1 LDITFSFDEKQK
13 VAIESVIKVCRK
25 NGIKG
30 FIVGGAVRDAF
41 LEISPMDI
49 DMCFEEDPRNII
61 QEFDL
66 ENFVYHDAFSTA
78 TVRFKNGV
86 EIDFIRCRKEVY
98 ERNGALPTIIPS
110 DIKDDLERRDF
121 TVNALAYDVVEG
133 VVIDPF
139 GGIADIKAKK
149 IESVHENS
157 YREDPTR
164 IFRAVKYAARYG
176 FEIAEADEIRECISE
191 GVFGSISNERYY
203 NEIYSL
209 CSENSWIEAF
219 LGCKELGI
227 LPLEENALGEKSIFA
242 DYSDTNV
249 RLLSL
254 ANSLNDRL
262 AVRRIAD
269 NSVVHRELR
278 EALNKHLQCDN
289 QPQLLEI
296 RDNYEIFRALKN
308 SSRYDRILL
317 SFDWKLTYKLLNYE
331 RLMYLKL
338 GIDGESVMRA
348 GVKEGREVGRI
359 LDYVMMLKLNLG
371 LDFEK
376 KYFEK
381 NLGEILDAIEH
392 KT

>member
-1 LDITFSFDEKQK
+1 LNITFSFDEKQK
-13 VAIESVIKVCRK
+13 VAIESITKVCRE

-41 LEISPMDI
+41 LKISPRDI

-61 QEFDL
+61 PKFDL
-66 ENFVYHDAFSTA
+66 EKFVYHDAFSTA

-98 ERNGALPTIIPS
+98 ERNGSLPNIIPS
-110 DIKDDLERRDF
+110 GIKDDLERRDF
-121 TVNALAYDVVEG
+121 TVNALAYDLVEG
-133 VVIDPF
+133 IVIDPF
-139 GGIADIKAKK
+139 GGIADIKAKRIK
-149 IESVHENS
+149 NVHENS

-176 FEIAEADEIRECISE
+176 FEIVETDEISECISE
-191 GVFGSISNERYY
+191 DVFGSISNERYF

-209 CSENSWIEAF
+209 CSEKSWVEA
-219 LGCKELGI
+219 LMRCNELGM
-227 LPLEENALGEKSIFA
+227 LTLEEKALGKKNIFA

-249 RLLSL
+249 RLLNL
-254 ANSLNDRL
+254 ANSMNDRS
-262 AVRRIAD
+262 AVSRIAE

-278 EALNKHLQCDN
+278 EALNKHLHCDN
-289 QPQLLEI
+289 DWQLLGI
-296 RDNYEIFRALKN
+296 RDNYEIFIALKN

-317 SFDWKLTYKLLNYE
+317 SFEWKLIYKLLNYE
-331 RLMYLKL
+331 RLMGFKL

-376 KYFEK
+376 KYFDE
-381 NLGEILDAIEH
+381 NLGEILDVIKH
-392 KT
+392 

>member
-1 LDITFSFDEKQK
+1 
-13 VAIESVIKVCRK
+13 
-25 NGIKG
+25 
-30 FIVGGAVRDAF
+30 
-41 LEISPMDI
+41 
-49 DMCFEEDPRNII
+49 
-61 QEFDL
+61 
-66 ENFVYHDAFSTA
+66 
-78 TVRFKNGV
+78 
-86 EIDFIRCRKEVY
+86 
-98 ERNGALPTIIPS
+98 
-110 DIKDDLERRDF
+110 
-121 TVNALAYDVVEG
+121 
-133 VVIDPF
+133 
-139 GGIADIKAKK
+139 
-149 IESVHENS
+149 
-157 YREDPTR
+157 
-164 IFRAVKYAARYG
+164 
-176 FEIAEADEIRECISE
+176 
-191 GVFGSISNERYY
+191 
-203 NEIYSL
+203 
-209 CSENSWIEAF
+209 

>member
-98 ERNGALPTIIPS
+98 KRNGALPTIIPS

-376 KYFEK
+376 KYFKK

>member
-1 LDITFSFDEKQK
+1 MDITFSFDEKQK

-98 ERNGALPTIIPS
+98 KRNGALPTIIPS

-209 CSENSWIEAF
+209 CRENSWVDAF
-219 LGCKELGI
+219 LCCNELGI
-227 LPLEENALGEKSIFA
+227 LSLKKISLGEKNIFA

-249 RLLSL
+249 RLLNL
-254 ANSLNDRL
+254 ANYMSDRT
-262 AVRRIAD
+262 AVMRITE
-269 NSVVHRELR
+269 NSIIQKKLKETLKCFMEKDSRS
-278 EALNKHLQCDN
+278 
-289 QPQLLEI
+289 QLLAI
-296 RDNYEIFRALKN
+296 SDNYDIYCVLKN
-308 SSRYDRILL
+308 SSPYDRIIQSFEARLL
-317 SFDWKLTYKLLNYE
+317 YKLLNFE
-331 RLMYLKL
+331 KNLDLKL
-338 GIDGESVMRA
+338 DLNGEYVKKA
-348 GVKEGREVGRI
+348 GVKEGREVGRV
-359 LDYVMMLKLNLG
+359 LEHVMMLKLNLG
-371 LDFEK
+371 LEFEK
-376 KYFEK
+376 KYFDE
-381 NLGEILDAIEH
+381 NLGEILDAIKH
-392 KT
+392 

>member
-98 ERNGALPTIIPS
+98 KRNGALPTIIPS